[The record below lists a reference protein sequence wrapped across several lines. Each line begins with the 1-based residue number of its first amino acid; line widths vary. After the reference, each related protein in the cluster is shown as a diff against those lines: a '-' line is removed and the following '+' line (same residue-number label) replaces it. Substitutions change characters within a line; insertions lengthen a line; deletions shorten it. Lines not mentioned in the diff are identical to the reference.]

1 MVTVLA
7 AAEAQEVAEVAVV
20 DEAAAEAQ
28 EAVAEMAEVRLR
40 REGEVATAEMQMMT
54 VLVYLQRDL
63 NLRVRP
69 MEMLESR
76 RNQPQV

>member
-1 MVTVLA
+1 
-7 AAEAQEVAEVAVV
+7 
-20 DEAAAEAQ
+20 
-28 EAVAEMAEVRLR
+28 MAEVRLR

-54 VLVYLQRDL
+54 VLVCLQRDL
-63 NLRVRP
+63 NLRVSP